1 MFLEMDIDCLLKPCK
16 SKCLSWASS
25 RSNGKHFS
33 ELVCFISKK
42 VFDLMIYFGKLV
54 WFMENWWARSKKQP
68 CSYLSWVKL
77 FYAKFKN
84 IHKQISDRFNNKQ
97 QKKSAVQSAK
107 MRKRVHR
114 VARNNS
120 LTVCNLTAS
129 VHKISSYIV
138 FSKIIKICCWINA
151 AWKRTINQLNV

>member
-1 MFLEMDIDCLLKPCK
+1 MDIDCLLKPSK

-54 WFMENWWARSKKQP
+54 WFMENWWAHSKKQP

-77 FYAKFKN
+77 F
-84 IHKQISDRFNNKQ
+84 KQNSKIYTNRSVIDFNNKQ
-97 QKKSAVQSAK
+97 KKCAVQSAK

-120 LTVCNLTAS
+120 LTVRNLTAS
-129 VHKISSYIV
+129 VYKISSHIV

-151 AWKRTINQLNV
+151 ALKRTISQLSV